1 MKLHGAAWR
10 EVPGPACEA
19 GAMKG
24 DREVR
29 EVMRGKKGVRQ
40 QGRGGP
46 ATVHG
51 RPSAW
56 CMLMQD
62 HVYVPHVQG
71 ELARGMG
78 RRTNAGAGEA
88 SGIGAGAA
96 ISAQPVGSSMRQ
108 KPPKVARR
116 SEEREP
122 IFPVVQR

>member
-1 MKLHGAAWR
+1 MGLHGGKCRALR
-10 EVPGPACEA
+10 ACEA
-19 GAMKG
+19 QAMKG

-71 ELARGMG
+71 ELARGI
-78 RRTNAGAGEA
+78 NQSHLQEYYV
-88 SGIGAGAA
+88 GILLL
-96 ISAQPVGSSMRQ
+96 IVL
-108 KPPKVARR
+108 
-116 SEEREP
+116 
-122 IFPVVQR
+122 